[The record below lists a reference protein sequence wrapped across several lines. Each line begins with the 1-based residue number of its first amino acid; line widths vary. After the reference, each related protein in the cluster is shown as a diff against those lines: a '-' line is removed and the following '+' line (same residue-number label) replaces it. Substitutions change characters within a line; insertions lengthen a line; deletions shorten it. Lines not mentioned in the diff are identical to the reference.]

1 MTTNFARIAFA
12 AAVLLTGVSAASAR
26 PASQGVYDNAIQ
38 RSQIDLN
45 SPEGAKIFWEST
57 QRGR

>member
-1 MTTNFARIAFA
+1 MTTTLARTVIA

-26 PASQGVYDNAIQ
+26 PGQAYDNGTL

-45 SPEGAKIFWEST
+45 APDGARAFWEST
-57 QRGR
+57 QRNGR

>member
-1 MTTNFARIAFA
+1 MTTTLARTVIA

-26 PASQGVYDNAIQ
+26 PGQAPYDNGTL

-45 SPEGAKIFWEST
+45 APDGARAFWEST
-57 QRGR
+57 QRSGR